1 MKMPRLVNAYSIAP
15 DDIQPGDEMV
25 FVIKAMVMHRAPDG
39 KLLYRLY
46 RCAWDGDIED
56 MPQGDR
62 LLDDSGDVCQEV
74 FPSLAMVGRPG

>member
-1 MKMPRLVNAYSIAP
+1 MPRLVNAYSIPP

-25 FVIKAMVMHRAPDG
+25 FVIKAIVMHRAPDG

-46 RCAWDGDIED
+46 RCLWEGDIED

-62 LLDDSGDVCQEV
+62 MGDSNGAVSQEV
-74 FPSLAMVGRPG
+74 FPSLAMVGKPG